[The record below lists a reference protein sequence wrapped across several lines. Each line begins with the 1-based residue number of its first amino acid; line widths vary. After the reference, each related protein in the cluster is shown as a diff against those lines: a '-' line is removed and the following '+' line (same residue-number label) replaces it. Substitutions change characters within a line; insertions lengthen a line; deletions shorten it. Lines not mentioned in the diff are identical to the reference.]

1 MERFKK
7 ILGIVFRIAI
17 SIALLAFLLTQ
28 VDKESLFEVLRN
40 ANKPFLFLAFF
51 ILFFNYAL
59 CLFRWEM
66 LLKTLNIHLP
76 LKRVIMSFAGGHFF
90 NLFLPSTIGGD
101 LMRSIDLTLHTKKPK
116 EVIATIFLD
125 RLSGYIGLVFLAL
138 MSLSVGWR
146 LVRNPMILFC
156 VAGIT
161 GVLII
166 ILLVIFNKK
175 MYRIINQLLH
185 SPKAG
190 KIRELIKNLHQEIHF
205 FQHHEKAVV
214 TSLIFSI
221 FIQAVIPLVYY
232 VIALSL
238 GLRLNIIYFFV
249 FFPIIG
255 VITLL
260 PISIGGLGLRDAAT
274 IFFFGT
280 VGVSRDLAFAMS
292 LVAVVFI
299 MTYGAI
305 GGLIYVLTIRHRRLQ
320 RHKTPSAHPHK

>member
-1 MERFKK
+1 MESFKK
-7 ILGIVFRIAI
+7 VLGILFRIAI
-17 SIALLAFLLTQ
+17 SIALIAFILTQ
-28 VDKESLFEVLRN
+28 VDKESLFEVIRN
-40 ANKPFLFLAFF
+40 ANKPFLFLGFF
-51 ILFFNYAL
+51 VLFFNYVL

-101 LMRSIDLTLHTKKPK
+101 LMRSIDLTLHTKRPK

-125 RLSGYIGLVFLAL
+125 RLSGYIGLVLLAL
-138 MSLSVGWR
+138 MSLSIGWR
-146 LVRNPMILFC
+146 LVSNKMVLLC
-156 VAGIT
+156 VAAIT
-161 GVLII
+161 GFLVI
-166 ILLVIFNKK
+166 ILLVLFNKRI
-175 MYRIINQLLH
+175 YRKTNQLLH

-190 KIRELIKNLHQEIHF
+190 QIRELIKNLHQEIHYF
-205 FQHHEKAVV
+205 RHHEKAVV
-214 TSLIFSI
+214 SSLILSV
-221 FIQAVIPLVYY
+221 FIQAVIPLAYF
-232 VIALSL
+232 VIALSI
-238 GLRLNIIYFFV
+238 GLRLDIIYFFV

-292 LVAVVFI
+292 LLYVVFI
-299 MTYGAI
+299 MIYGAV

-320 RHKTPSAHPHK
+320 RHKTPLHHP